1 MQHQGRKYHQGTLLH
16 QCVSLSAKKNK
27 KERNT
32 EVMKLNPR
40 QLIQNLKIEIA
51 ALK

>member
-1 MQHQGRKYHQGTLLH
+1 MQHQDRKCHQGTLLH
-16 QCVSLSAKKNK
+16 QYVSLSAKKNK
-27 KERNT
+27 KEQNT

-40 QLIQNLKIEIA
+40 QLIQNLQIEIA